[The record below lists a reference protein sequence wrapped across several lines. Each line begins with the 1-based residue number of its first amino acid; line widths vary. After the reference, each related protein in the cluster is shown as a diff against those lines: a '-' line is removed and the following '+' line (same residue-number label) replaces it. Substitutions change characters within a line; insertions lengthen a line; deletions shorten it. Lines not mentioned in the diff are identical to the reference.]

1 MALPA
6 TKVSAPASAT
16 RRMLSTLM
24 PPSTSRRMSR
34 AAGVDRV
41 ARVLDLAQRRVDE
54 ALAAKAGLT
63 LMIRMRSMSSIT
75 QSSTSSGWAGLNTS
89 PACTPLALI
98 GLHAAVHMA
107 RWRRGGS

>member
-24 PPSTSRRMSR
+24 PPSTSSRMSR
-34 AAGVDRV
+34 PLASISLRTL
-41 ARVLDLAQRRVDE
+41 LDLAQRAVDE
-54 ALAAKAGLT
+54 ALPAEAGVHAHQQDQVDLVDRPLQHVERHGRVEHQAGLA
-63 LMIRMRSMSSIT
+63 
-75 QSSTSSGWAGLNTS
+75 AGADQLQR
-89 PACTPLALI
+89 
-98 GLHAAVHMA
+98 AVDMG